1 MNTDFQSA
9 PPQTPAIGGSRAVG
23 SPVPEATR
31 HLAMDTARG
40 LALLGIF
47 MVNIQFFAASF
58 LDFFEMTPPAGTSP
72 GGVAVF
78 YFTSIFC
85 QSKSY
90 PLFSLLFGMGLALQ
104 MGRAKS
110 AGRSFFPLYLR
121 RLAALALF
129 GLLHIVFLWYG
140 DILLF
145 YAMAGF
151 VLLLL
156 SRLSAK
162 WLLGIAAGIIGL
174 GTLLGTA
181 LGVAMVLSGP
191 GGLRGEP
198 APEPAAPGVSQTA
211 GDIDPEAMERR
222 TPIER
227 LFNPRTMQGTF
238 GGPGGPSG
246 EAAQSPDN
254 PATRTWNAAE
264 AEAFRDGPFMQAML
278 VRLLF
283 WFMMFMFSIFSFL
296 WHVLAMFCIG
306 AALVKLRIFDA
317 DRAVWRRRFAIWGLG
332 LGIPVAVLI
341 SFAPIMF
348 GVRGMALLNSV
359 GMFIVPTLV
368 ALGYFGAMAWLCD
381 SGRLARITGVLA
393 ATGRMALT
401 NYLFQSV
408 IAGFVM
414 YHWGLAQFGTFDRVE
429 RATLVVGVYACQL
442 VFSVLWLRYFRF
454 GPMEWLWRSMT
465 YLKLQPM
472 RRTAT
477 ATATAPVA

>member
-1 MNTDFQSA
+1 MNQDTTSVPSA
-9 PPQTPAIGGSRAVG
+9 PPIAASMRAPAG
-23 SPVPEATR
+23 PVPENTR
-31 HLAMDTARG
+31 HLAMDAARG

-47 MVNIQFFAASF
+47 FVNIQFFAASF
-58 LDFFEMTPPAGTSP
+58 LDLFEMTVPSGTSP
-72 GGVAVF
+72 GGIAVF

-104 MGRAKS
+104 MGRADAS
-110 AGRSFFPLYLR
+110 GRRFFPLYLR
-121 RLAALALF
+121 RLGALALF
-129 GLLHIVFLWYG
+129 GVLHIVFLWYG

-181 LGVAMVLSGP
+181 LGVLTVLLSPSPPESGAGSP
-191 GGLRGEP
+191 S
-198 APEPAAPGVSQTA
+198 AAPAVIQSAPA
-211 GDIDPEAMERR
+211 GNEPKGP
-222 TPIER
+222 PIER
-227 LFNPRTMQGTF
+227 LLNPNTMQGTF

-246 EAAQSPDN
+246 ELAQSEAN
-254 PATRTWNAAE
+254 PATRTWNEAE
-264 AEAFRDGPFMQAML
+264 TEAFRDGPFVQAML

-283 WFMMFMFSIFSFL
+283 WVMMLAFSLFTFL

-306 AALVKLRIFDA
+306 AALVKLRIFDP
-317 DRAVWRRRFAIWGLG
+317 DRARWRRRLAVVGLG
-332 LGIPVAVLI
+332 LGIPSAVLI
-341 SFAPIMF
+341 SFTPAIF
-348 GVRGMALLNSV
+348 GMTGAALLNPA
-359 GMFIVPTLV
+359 GMFVVPTLM

-381 SGRLARITGVLA
+381 SARLSRITAVLA

-401 NYLFQSV
+401 NYLLQSTV
-408 IAGFVM
+408 AAFVM
-414 YHWGLAQFGTFDRVE
+414 YHWGLAKFGTFDRVE
-429 RATLVVGVYACQL
+429 RAAFVLGVYACQL
-442 VFSVLWLRYFRF
+442 VFSVLWLRFFRF

-472 RRTAT
+472 RRTGGAD
-477 ATATAPVA
+477 APAA